1 MCTTCHFCSERCPQG
16 IDVSEGIIA
25 LRNLAAQEDNVPEDI
40 KNEVVNLLSAGVTVL
55 PSPMIEK
62 RRDKL
67 GLPSLPRV
75 DLEQVRTLL
84 RVAGLDRHPKGD
96 K

>member
-16 IDVSEGIIA
+16 IDVSESIIA

-40 KNEVVNLLSAGVTVL
+40 KNEAVTLLSAGVTVP

-62 RRDKL
+62 RRDRL
-67 GLPSLPRV
+67 GLPKLPQV
-75 DLEQVRTLL
+75 DLEQVQTLL
-84 RVAGLDRHPKGD
+84 KATGLFKHPGED